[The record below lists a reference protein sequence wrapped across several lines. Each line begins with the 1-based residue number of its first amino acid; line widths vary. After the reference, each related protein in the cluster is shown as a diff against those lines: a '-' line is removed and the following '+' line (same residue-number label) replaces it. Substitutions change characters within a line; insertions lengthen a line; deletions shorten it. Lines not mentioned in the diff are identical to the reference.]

1 MIKIMMIM
9 MMNDKDSDDEDYDG
23 DDDDDDDNNSDD
35 IDDDGDWEVVRN
47 TDCASVGVQIAT
59 RPIVRYTRCRL
70 GIHNLSDN
78 NDDDNDDEVHD
89 ENDDGQLQLS
99 RFTTVILYP
108 RWWAKMC
115 VKPAE
120 TFYGDG
126 QYDPFPAG

>member
-1 MIKIMMIM
+1 MKIMMIM

-23 DDDDDDDNNSDD
+23 DDDDDNNNSDD

-78 NDDDNDDEVHD
+78 NDDDKNDDNDDE
-89 ENDDGQLQLS
+89 ELQLS
-99 RFTTVILYP
+99 LFTAVILCT

>member
-1 MIKIMMIM
+1 
-9 MMNDKDSDDEDYDG
+9 MMNDDDKDSDDGDYDDN
-23 DDDDDDDNNSDD
+23 DDDDVG
-35 IDDDGDWEVVRN
+35 DDGDWEVVRN

-78 NDDDNDDEVHD
+78 NDDDNDDEAHD
-89 ENDDGQLQLS
+89 DTDDEQLQLS
-99 RFTTVILYP
+99 LFTTVILYP

-120 TFYGDG
+120 TFYGNG
-126 QYDPFPAG
+126 QDDPFPAG